1 MKKIAIFKHN
11 LMRATLTLALI
22 VTCATAWA
30 QNPNLAEYEFT
41 TGQDASKW
49 ITLSDNATQ
58 IIASEQD
65 DTNSNFTDIGFD
77 FPFGDGTYSRFWT
90 SSNGILSFNSE
101 QAYSYKWQFHSDN
114 NEYQANQP
122 KICGISADLSTGNNG
137 YVKYELTGTA
147 PNRVLVCEFFL
158 YGGGF
163 STGVPANIKWQV
175 QLHEANAKVV
185 MVYGD
190 ALNTSLRSNQIG
202 LSQSESDI
210 WTINPSTHEA
220 IHSTGAVTAT
230 YDTWPGANRY
240 YEFNPPAPEDFTDNG
255 DGTYTINTAA
265 GWGMFC
271 DMLDNGESFS
281 GTTVYLGADITIT
294 RMANNAD
301 PCFRGTFDGQG
312 HTLTLD
318 YGTATNP
325 VDAQFVAPFV
335 MTYWNTSPTFRNLT
349 IDGHIYSTCTANVD
363 GKNTGGL
370 IGHLYGDV
378 TIEHCTSNVEIINS
392 SGGAGDFVGLCEH
405 TVNFNDCMSSNVI
418 HSAGGNNSGFVSW
431 SRASG
436 YEINFTGCVFNGKL
450 LQINGQGNSNG
461 GFIGWTGSNK
471 TVSITNCLY
480 APAALAEGEAYASYN
495 SATFA
500 RGWNATTT
508 ATNSYYTTD
517 FNDGTHYTGQ
527 GTQAYSITAGDY
539 VTSVANAGTATTY
552 ATSGITSYGTGIKYN
567 NVLYAG
573 NGDAVNLTLNHSEA
587 PTGYTFTSYTASAG
601 TLNGTTLTMPNEN
614 VIISATM
621 TPNSYTVQFNGNGNT
636 GGSMSDQ
643 PFTYDVAQNLTA
655 NAFTRTGFAFTEWNT
670 QANGGGTSYT
680 NGQEVINLTDQGT
693 VTLYAQWESIAVSYL
708 DEDGVEQQCINYT
721 LLTGNETY
729 LAAGWYVADGNLTFS
744 NTINVAYG
752 NVHIILKDN
761 AVMNVGTEQSPI
773 SEHGIYVYNN
783 KSLNIY
789 AQSTGVDKG
798 RLNVYATKHG
808 IEMNAASLTINGG
821 EVTANGNNKYGIYAY
836 SYSNITINGGQVTA
850 TGSSGIY
857 TNVNGSVNINGGQVT
872 ATGNDYGISASQ
884 QSALTISGGQVTATG
899 AGTNGKG
906 ILSDSSTVNISG
918 GQVTANGTSR
928 GISVYNI
935 NNGTFTLGWTNPT
948 DYIYAN
954 SYYAASTINIAEGKA
969 FIDDD
974 GSIYQS
980 GPLNAYFE
988 AIAGKKLYPYV
999 EGSVHYFDE
1008 NGQRQLRLSGEY
1020 TTLTGN
1026 ETTLGTAG
1034 QETWYVAQPGTLN
1047 YTSTIYLAGETHIIL
1062 CDDAVMNVDVT
1073 STNTSSG
1080 IYSASSGYSLSIY
1093 GQTNQSGELNVT
1105 STDGNALYVSGDIT
1119 IAGGKVTASGEN
1131 GITAD
1136 GGKMTIKNATV
1147 TATGTAT
1154 TYNRG
1159 KGICSYNGGIT
1170 IDNSNVTATGAGNNG
1185 EAIYSENG
1193 DIIIRN
1199 GGKTTANE
1207 NNNVAILAAEGDI
1220 TITGCE
1226 VEATGATGI
1235 FADNYDNNGDDGNVT
1250 IQNAMVTA
1258 TTTSDGRVGAIRSN
1272 HGDITI
1278 DNSNVTATGTGN
1290 SGGAIFADNG
1300 DIIIRNGGKTTA
1312 NANNVAIYAVVGDIT
1327 ITGCEVEATGGKG
1340 IFADNSSNN
1349 GGGNV
1354 TIQNATVTATTTT
1367 TSTGY
1372 TGAIHS
1378 YNGDITI
1385 NNSNVTAMGTA
1396 RYGIYAEYS
1405 GNILLNGGKI
1415 TANGSGFGL
1424 NCNAGNVTI
1433 TGCEVEA
1440 TGRIGI
1446 YANDSDN
1453 NGDDGNVTIQNA
1465 TVTATGSY
1473 TAIHSYNGDITI
1485 DNSNVEATSTGRYGI
1500 YAEISGNILL
1510 NGGKITANGSGF
1522 GLICDA
1528 GNVTIEGGRVEITGG
1543 SFGILARNITLGWT
1557 NATDYIYVSR
1567 YMDNENGPITLTKT
1581 FIDEDDNT
1589 YSGTIEQVN
1598 GAYSINGKTLY
1609 PQGVVFKQVAGYGEG
1624 SGGWVFIASPVAGSI
1639 APTDVHNLVAT
1650 PAADFD
1656 LYYFDQTREKEW
1668 VNYKDNESHTNV
1680 DPGFNL
1686 VSGKGYL
1693 YATKYTKKLAFGGTF
1708 ITNNEPVAVPLPY
1721 ETTNPN
1727 PNMWGWNLVGNP
1739 FTVEATMTDGQGQA
1753 KSYYVISGQT
1763 VVPYVGTETTI
1774 EPFTGVMVKA
1784 EGTDE
1789 SVYFT
1794 KVSSNAA
1801 PQPNN
1806 GSLHIAL
1813 NQVPEPVEGP
1823 TRNQTGVSTS
1833 STTLL
1838 DNAIVSFNEG
1848 SQLGK
1853 FYFGEQNANLYL
1865 PQGAEEYAIVSV
1877 GNAGE
1882 MPVNFKAKENGTYT
1896 IAVNPEGVEMI
1907 YLHLIDNLTGADVDL
1922 LQTPEYTFT
1931 AKTTDYASRF
1941 KLMFSINQ
1949 EDGPSTGSG
1958 TFAFIS
1964 NGNLIVNGEGM
1975 LQIMDVT
1982 GRMIRCT
1989 DVARNVSTSGM
2000 VPGVYV
2006 LRLINGDDV
2015 RTQKIVIP

>member
-11 LMRATLTLALI
+11 LMRAAMTLALI

-30 QNPNLAEYEFT
+30 QNPNLADYTFT

-49 ITLSDNATQ
+49 ITLSGNATQ
-58 IIASEQD
+58 MIASVED
-65 DTNSNFTDIGFD
+65 DANSSMTNIGFD
-77 FPFGDGTYSRFWT
+77 FPFGDGTYTQFWT

-101 QAYSYKWQFHSDN
+101 QASNWQWQFHSERDQ
-114 NEYQANQP
+114 YKANQP
-122 KICGISADLSTGNNG
+122 KICGISRDMSTGTNG
-137 YVKYELTGTA
+137 YVKYEVTGTT

-158 YGGGF
+158 YGDGGYT
-163 STGVPANIKWQV
+163 SYDANIKWQV

-190 ALNTSLRSNQIG
+190 ALNTDLGSNQIG

-210 WTINPSTHEA
+210 WTINPLTHEA

-230 YDTWPGANRY
+230 YETWPGANRY

-281 GTTVYLGADITIT
+281 GKTVYLGADITIT

-392 SGGAGDFVGLCEH
+392 SGGAGGFVGLCEH

-450 LQINGQGNSNG
+450 LQIDGNGNSNG

-471 TVSITNCLY
+471 TVTITNCLY

-508 ATNSYYTTD
+508 ATNCYYTTD

-527 GTQAYSITAGDY
+527 GTQAYSITAGQN

-552 ATSGITSYGTGIKYN
+552 ATSGITSYDTGIKYN
-567 NVLYAG
+567 DVLYAG
-573 NGDAVNLTLNHSEA
+573 NQDQVSLTLNHSEA
-587 PTGYTFTSYTASAG
+587 PTGYTFNGYTANAG
-601 TLNGTTLTMPNEN
+601 TLNGTTLTMPNVD

-621 TPNSYTVQFNGNGNT
+621 TANTYYVHFDGNGNT

-643 PFTYDVAQNLTA
+643 TFTYGVAQNLTT
-655 NAFTRTGFAFTEWNT
+655 NAFTRTDYTFTGWNT
-670 QANGGGTSYT
+670 QANGSGTSYT
-680 NGQEVINLTDQGT
+680 DGQEVINLTATNNGT
-693 VTLYAQWESIAVSYL
+693 VTLYAQWTLAVVPVTYL
-708 DEDGVEQQCINYT
+708 DANGVQQQCTDYT
-721 LLTGNETY
+721 LLTSNMNNLGTYGQET
-729 LAAGWYVADGNLTFS
+729 WYVADGNVTFS

-773 SEHGIYVYNN
+773 SEHGIYVYNY

-789 AQSTGVDKG
+789 AQSTGADKG
-798 RLNVYATKHG
+798 RLNVYATNRG

-821 EVTANGNNKYGIYAY
+821 EVTANGNNNDGIYAY
-836 SYSNITINGGQVTA
+836 PNSNITINGGQVTA
-850 TGSSGIY
+850 TGGNGICANY
-857 TNVNGSVNINGGQVT
+857 
-872 ATGNDYGISASQ
+872 
-884 QSALTISGGQVTATG
+884 QSTLTISGGQVTATG
-899 AGTNGKG
+899 NGYGLKASQNSTLTISGGQVTATGNGINSDG
-906 ILSDSSTVNISG
+906 ILSDRSTLTISGGQVTATGNGNNSYGILSNNGTLTISG
-918 GQVTANGTSR
+918 GQVTANGNGDYSY
-928 GISVYNI
+928 GITAYYRAI
-935 NNGTFTLGWTNPT
+935 TLGWTNPT
-948 DYIYAN
+948 DFIYAN
-954 SYYAASTINIAEGKA
+954 SYDAYQSTINIAEGKT
-969 FIDDD
+969 FITDD
-974 GSIYQS
+974 GNTYTS
-980 GPLNAYFE
+980 GALTSEQLE

-1047 YTSTIYLAGETHIIL
+1047 YSSTITLSGDTHIIL
-1062 CDDAVMNVDVT
+1062 CDDAVMNVTV
-1073 STNTSSG
+1073 SGSNNLGIKNTSG
-1080 IYSASSGYSLSIY
+1080 NNYSLFVY
-1093 GQTNQSGELNVT
+1093 GQSGQSGELNVT
-1105 STDGNALYVSGDIT
+1105 SSDDAILNYGGDIT
-1119 IAGGKVTASGEN
+1119 IAGGKVTASGAN
-1131 GITAD
+1131 GIMAD
-1136 GGKMTIKNATV
+1136 GGNVTIKNATV
-1147 TATGTAT
+1147 TATG
-1154 TYNRG
+1154 
-1159 KGICSYNGGIT
+1159 SY
-1170 IDNSNVTATGAGNNG
+1170 A
-1185 EAIYSENG
+1185 
-1193 DIIIRN
+1193 
-1199 GGKTTANE
+1199 
-1207 NNNVAILAAEGDI
+1207 
-1220 TITGCE
+1220 
-1226 VEATGATGI
+1226 
-1235 FADNYDNNGDDGNVT
+1235 
-1250 IQNAMVTA
+1250 
-1258 TTTSDGRVGAIRSN
+1258 AIRSN
-1272 HGDITI
+1272 NGDITI
-1278 DNSNVTATGTGN
+1278 DNSNVTATATN
-1290 SGGAIFADNG
+1290 NINGGAIYAYNG

-1312 NANNVAIYAVVGDIT
+1312 NANNVAINAVVGDIT

-1354 TIQNATVTATTTT
+1354 TIQNATVTATTT
-1367 TSTGY
+1367 STGY

-1385 NNSNVTAMGTA
+1385 NNSNVTASGTG
-1396 RYGIYAEYS
+1396 RYGIYAEKS

-1415 TANGSGFGL
+1415 TANGSGSGFGL
-1424 NCNAGNVTI
+1424 ICDAGNVTI

-1473 TAIHSYNGDITI
+1473 TAILSYNGDITI
-1485 DNSNVEATSTGRYGI
+1485 DNSNVEATSTGSYGI
-1500 YAEISGNILL
+1500 YAENSGNILL

-1528 GNVTIEGGRVEITGG
+1528 GSVTIESGQVEITGG
-1543 SFGILARNITLGWT
+1543 SFGILTSNITLGWT

-1567 YMDNENGPITLTKT
+1567 YMDNENDPITLTKT
-1581 FIDEDDNT
+1581 FKDEDGHT
-1589 YSGTIEQVN
+1589 YSGTIEQVS

-1609 PQGVVFKQVAGYGEG
+1609 PEGVIFKEVAGYSEG

-1708 ITNNEPVAVPLPY
+1708 ITNNEPVAVPLDYDADQPLA
-1721 ETTNPN
+1721 
-1727 PNMWGWNLVGNP
+1727 GWNLVGNP
-1739 FTVEATMTDGQGQA
+1739 FTVEATMTDGDNNPV
-1753 KSYYVISGQT
+1753 SYYVISGQT
-1763 VVPYVGTETTI
+1763 VVPYEGTETTI

-1784 EGTDE
+1784 EGTGE

-1813 NQVPEPVEGP
+1813 TQVPEPVEGP

-1853 FYFGEQNANLYL
+1853 FYFGEQNGNIYI
-1865 PQGAEEYAIVSV
+1865 PQGAEEYAIAYSD
-1877 GNAGE
+1877 GYGE
-1882 MPVNFKAKENGTYT
+1882 MPVNFRANENGQYT
-1896 IAVNPEGVEMI
+1896 ISVNPKGVEMI

-1922 LQTPEYTFT
+1922 LQTPEYTFN

-1975 LQIMDVT
+1975 LQIIDVM
-1982 GRMIRCT
+1982 GRVIVSRDGVHT
-1989 DVARNVSTSGM
+1989 VSTNGM
-2000 VPGVYV
+2000 TAGVYV
-2006 LRLINGDDV
+2006 LRLINGENV
-2015 RTQKIVIP
+2015 RTQKIVIE